1 MERLLLET
9 GVATDSSVLFL
20 WNTSK
25 FNSDRLST
33 VGLVTA
39 FQPFSPS
46 ACLGDRPSAC
56 RSRACASAGA
66 SVGRFSRQCASGG
79 ASCGVQL
86 ECLHVA
92 VEADA
97 IVQTRRKNLGRFLF
111 RRRRAR
117 RSRRSARVS
126 RWSGV
131 AHEAP
136 RRRRQIGVRVGPS
149 ATRNIAPRP
158 HQTRKLVG
166 ADMPLEMQL
175 AERDRD
181 QVVGHGGNARM
192 AIILIT
198 SSNLVE
204 PLRRAGDNY
213 SLEILLAR

>member
-1 MERLLLET
+1 VLAAGQVLHTKRL
-9 GVATDSSVLFL
+9 AAADRSV
-20 WNTSK
+20 S
-25 FNSDRLST
+25 
-33 VGLVTA
+33 
-39 FQPFSPS
+39 
-46 ACLGDRPSAC
+46 
-56 RSRACASAGA
+56 ASA
-66 SVGRFSRQCASGG
+66 
-79 ASCGVQL
+79 
-86 ECLHVA
+86 
-92 VEADA
+92 
-97 IVQTRRKNLGRFLF
+97 
-111 RRRRAR
+111 
-117 RSRRSARVS
+117 
-126 RWSGV
+126 
-131 AHEAP
+131 
-136 RRRRQIGVRVGPS
+136 PS